1 MVILVKFE
9 TLAKRKTIFV
19 KAKEGAPFM
28 KASSNTI
35 SLYIKSRHNEGITK
49 ILFNR
54 FKSHINRLMNESNLL
69 WTKSQIRMSLKLGKF
84 ELRKITLGVM

>member
-1 MVILVKFE
+1 MFILVKFE
-9 TLAKRKTIFV
+9 ILAKRKTTFV
-19 KAKEGAPFM
+19 KAKEGVPLM

-69 WTKSQIRMSLKLGKF
+69 
-84 ELRKITLGVM
+84 